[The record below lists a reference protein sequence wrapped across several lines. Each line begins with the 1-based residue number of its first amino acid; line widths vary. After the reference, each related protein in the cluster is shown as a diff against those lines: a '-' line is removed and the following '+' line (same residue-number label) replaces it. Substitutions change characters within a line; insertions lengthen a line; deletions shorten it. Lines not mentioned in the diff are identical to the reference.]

1 MTDLPIVTVSNLS
14 KSYIIHD
21 EAKDQVRSFFGG
33 DKHTEYQALKNISF
47 ELYPG
52 EVLGI
57 IGPNGAGK
65 STLLRV
71 IGGML
76 APTTGQV
83 EVHGKMHALFELSS
97 GFNSHLSGRENLM
110 QKAALLGLTHSEI
123 MLRFDEIVS
132 FAELEDFIDQPLHT
146 YSTGMQARLAFATA
160 TSIDADIFL
169 IDEIL
174 AVGDE
179 YFQGQCRQRIREMI
193 KKGKSAILVTHD
205 LPTYLRMC
213 NRGIYLEKG
222 AVIST
227 GNHLMV
233 GERYISTFSDYVE
246 LKPFAIKIRSLQAEW
261 RSGTLVVHVA
271 YQAEEYIEGLDVTVG
286 VEKIDSFIGWE
297 TCFLE
302 KSSAS
307 NLKIG
312 PIQPGET
319 GIVSMHLIA
328 PALTG
333 KGRYYLAA
341 AFRPAGKPTEYYDSK
356 SWTTKDFENY
366 FEIEDGTH
374 AVFSMPVHY
383 EHEVLETESTII
395 NDEE

>member
-1 MTDLPIVTVSNLS
+1 MTSIPVVTVKNLS

-21 EAKDQVRSFFGG
+21 KPKDKINSIFGR
-33 DKHTEYQALKNISF
+33 DSHTEYQALKNVSF

-65 STLLRV
+65 SSLLRV

-76 APTTGQV
+76 TPTAGRV
-83 EVHGKMHALFELSS
+83 EVQGKMHTLFELSS
-97 GFNSHLSGRENLM
+97 GFNPNLSGRENLM
-110 QKAALLGLTHSEI
+110 QKAALLGLTYSET
-123 MLRFDEIVS
+123 MLKFEDIVS

-146 YSTGMQARLAFATA
+146 FSTGMQARLAFALA

-193 KKGKSAILVTHD
+193 QKGRSAIIVTHD

-222 AVIST
+222 EVVSM

-233 GERYISTFSDYVE
+233 GEKYISTFPNYVE
-246 LKPFAIKIRSLQAEW
+246 LKPYVIKINSIKSEW
-261 RSGTLVVHVA
+261 QEEALIIHVE
-271 YQAEEYIEGLDVTVG
+271 YLAEEYVAELEVTV
-286 VEKIDSFIGWE
+286 VLEKIDPFIGWE

-302 KSSAS
+302 KSSAADF
-307 NLKIG
+307 KIG
-312 PIQPGET
+312 PIEPGEN
-319 GIVSMHLIA
+319 GVVSMRLIG
-328 PALTG
+328 PAISGTG
-333 KGRYYLAA
+333 KYYLGATL
-341 AFRPAGKPTEYYDSK
+341 RPDGNTIGYYDSK

-366 FEIEDGTH
+366 FEIEDGTQ
-374 AVFSMPVHY
+374 AIFSPSVSY
-383 EHEVLETESTII
+383 KFEIPESESEMTH
-395 NDEE
+395 NQ